1 MRTLPLP
8 PFLLAILLL
17 WLGAGAGCT
26 QSSEPPPTTPADTTA
41 ATPAPP
47 LDALRA
53 ALRSFRA
60 ARPPSAPD
68 SARLRRWADSLNAIG
83 DSLEDRSPDRART
96 LLQHSLR
103 ASRALGDSVRVGQ
116 VLNNLGTTYYYQS
129 RLDTTLTCWQSA
141 LRSFK
146 ATGHEEGITMS
157 LSNIAIIHTR
167 QGRYDQALS
176 AYRRSLAR
184 HRTIGDRAGMADLFT
199 NIGLLYERQGRYRD
213 ALRKHRASLKI
224 ERAENNQLGIAAS
237 LTNIG
242 LILQNQGR
250 YEEALARYRESLA
263 LQRELDDRP
272 GVAAGLNNI
281 GVIYKN
287 QGRYD
292 RALAA
297 HQQSLAIKEQLGDR
311 GGIAGSLSNIG
322 TIKLQQGRLDDALH
336 HFRRALA
343 IENDLQDESGRAQ
356 TLSSIGMVRQKQGR
370 LQQALDRYRASL
382 ALMRTLE
389 DRSGRASLLYRIGTV
404 RQQQEQYQRARSR
417 LQAALSIQRETEE
430 TGRVAQTLA
439 AIGDVHR
446 RLGEDARALSRYRR
460 ALRLSRDVG
469 TRPDVVD
476 ALQHIGSLRLRDGAL
491 SAATDTLRRAVRL
504 AEQVRSSATSPA
516 ARRSLL
522 ATQIASYRRLTTAHA
537 RGGHPAAALRSVEQ
551 ARARL
556 LSDQLRDASRA
567 DTTYAIPSA
576 QELRRTLDP
585 DQAALLYANASSA
598 APLLAIVVTRDTV
611 RLRTLPDST
620 FETGVRRQYAAQIER
635 LRRQN
640 GPLVDAIG
648 NGAPE
653 AHSLAPAVR
662 LYRHRL
668 NTADG
673 RDSVQ
678 TDLSRRFHDLLV
690 APVRPLVEDKDALVV
705 VPTGA
710 LGYLPFEV
718 LRPDAGPYLVETAHV
733 RYAQSLTTLR
743 QLQRRDYAPSRRSLL
758 AVGGAVYNSR
768 PDRGPPL
775 VAQTRGDTVS
785 TPEHASALLHTAVRK
800 LDKGRS
806 PKQAY
811 AALGYGEWTSLYG
824 TKKEIRKIDRVAR
837 GRTTL
842 LTGQAATEARVREM
856 SASGALARY
865 RRLHF
870 ATHGVAVPEAPQ
882 LSALVLSQVG
892 TTDSLAVRDGYL
904 TMSEIADLRL
914 RADVAVLSAC
924 RSGLGRLVAG
934 EGVVNLSHAFLQ
946 AGANATLVSQWRIV
960 DWSTQQF
967 MTAVY
972 RTARDTELTF
982 AEATSAVKRDFIA
995 GKHGKWNTNP
1005 RRWAPFVYY
1014 GRE

>member
-1 MRTLPLP
+1 
-8 PFLLAILLL
+8 
-17 WLGAGAGCT
+17 
-26 QSSEPPPTTPADTTA
+26 
-41 ATPAPP
+41 
-47 LDALRA
+47 
-53 ALRSFRA
+53 
-60 ARPPSAPD
+60 
-68 SARLRRWADSLNAIG
+68 
-83 DSLEDRSPDRART
+83 
-96 LLQHSLR
+96 
-103 ASRALGDSVRVGQ
+103 
-116 VLNNLGTTYYYQS
+116 
-129 RLDTTLTCWQSA
+129 
-141 LRSFK
+141 
-146 ATGHEEGITMS
+146 
-157 LSNIAIIHTR
+157 
-167 QGRYDQALS
+167 
-176 AYRRSLAR
+176 
-184 HRTIGDRAGMADLFT
+184 
-199 NIGLLYERQGRYRD
+199 
-213 ALRKHRASLKI
+213 
-224 ERAENNQLGIAAS
+224 
-237 LTNIG
+237 
-242 LILQNQGR
+242 
-250 YEEALARYRESLA
+250 
-263 LQRELDDRP
+263 
-272 GVAAGLNNI
+272 VAAGLNNVGI
-281 GVIYKN
+281 IYKN

-292 RALAA
+292 QALAA
-297 HQQSLAIKEQLGDR
+297 HRQSLAIKEKLGDR

-336 HFRRALA
+336 HFRRALK
-343 IENDLQDESGRAQ
+343 IERQLQDKAGRSQ
-356 TLSSIGMVRQKQGR
+356 SLSNIGMARQKQGR
-370 LQQALDRYRASL
+370 LQQALNRYRASL
-382 ALMRTLE
+382 ALMRRLE

-404 RQQQEQYQRARSR
+404 RQQQEQYQRALSR
-417 LQAALSIQRETEE
+417 LQAALSIQQKTEE

-446 RLGEDARALSRYRR
+446 RRGEDARALSRYRR

-469 TRPDVVD
+469 TRPDAVD
-476 ALQHIGSLRLRDGAL
+476 ALQHIGALHLRDGAL

-522 ATQIASYRRLTTAHA
+522 ATQIASYRRLTAAHA
-537 RGGHPAAALRSVEQ
+537 RAGRPAAALRSVEQ

-556 LSDQLRDASRA
+556 LSNQLRNDSQG

-576 QELRRTLDP
+576 QELRRTLGP
-585 DQAALLYANASSA
+585 DQAALLYANASST
-598 APLLAIVVTRDTV
+598 APLLAVVVTRDTI

-620 FETGVRRQYAAQIER
+620 FETDVRRRYAAQIER

-648 NGAPE
+648 HGAPE
-653 AHSLAPAVR
+653 ARSLAPAVR
-662 LYRHRL
+662 LYRHQLARA
-668 NTADG
+668 NG

-678 TDLSRRFHDLLV
+678 TDLARRFHDLLV

-718 LRPDAGPYLVETAHV
+718 LRPDAGLYLVETAHI

-743 QLQRRDYAPSRRSLL
+743 QLQQRDYTPSRRPLL
-758 AVGGAVYNSR
+758 AVGGAVYNRR

-785 TPEHASALLHTAVRK
+785 TPEHASALLHTAVRN

-824 TKKEIRKIDRVAR
+824 TKKEIRKIERVAR

-842 LTGQAATEARVREM
+842 LTGRAATETRVREM

-892 TTDSLAVRDGYL
+892 TADSLAVRDGYL
-904 TMSEIADLRL
+904 TMREIADLRL

-934 EGVVNLSHAFLQ
+934 EGVVNLSHAFLR

-972 RTARDTELTF
+972 RTARDTDLTF

-995 GKHGKWNTNP
+995 GEHGKWNTNP

>member
-1 MRTLPLP
+1 V
-8 PFLLAILLL
+8 
-17 WLGAGAGCT
+17 
-26 QSSEPPPTTPADTTA
+26 
-41 ATPAPP
+41 
-47 LDALRA
+47 
-53 ALRSFRA
+53 
-60 ARPPSAPD
+60 
-68 SARLRRWADSLNAIG
+68 
-83 DSLEDRSPDRART
+83 
-96 LLQHSLR
+96 
-103 ASRALGDSVRVGQ
+103 LGDSGRVGR
-116 VLNNLGTTYYYQS
+116 VLNNLATTYYYQS
-129 RLDTTLTCWQSA
+129 RLDPALTHWRAA
-141 LRSFK
+141 LRCAR
-146 ATGHEEGITMS
+146 ATGRQKGIATV
-157 LSNIAIIHTR
+157 LNNIAIVHTR
-167 QGRYDQALS
+167 RGAYEQALE
-176 AYRRSLAR
+176 AYQQSL
-184 HRTIGDRAGMADLFT
+184 TIERDLGDRLGVAEVLT
-199 NIGLLYERQGRYRD
+199 NIGLLYERQGRYQA
-213 ALRKHRASLKI
+213 ALRKHRASLEI
-224 ERAENNQLGIAAS
+224 ERAENNPAGIAAS
-237 LTNIG
+237 LGNIG

-281 GVIYKN
+281 GVIFKN

-292 RALAA
+292 QALAA
-297 HQQSLAIKEQLGDR
+297 HRQSLAIKEKLGDR

-343 IENDLQDESGRAQ
+343 IEDDLQDQSGRAQ
-356 TLSSIGMVRQKQGR
+356 TLSSIGTVRQKQGR
-370 LQQALDRYRASL
+370 LPQALDRYRASL

-404 RQQQEQYQRARSR
+404 RQQQEQYQHALSR
-417 LQAALSIQRETEE
+417 LRAALSIQRETEE

-446 RLGEDARALSRYRR
+446 RRGEDARALSRYRR

-476 ALQHIGSLRLRDGAL
+476 ALQHIGALRLRNGAL

-522 ATQIASYRRLTTAHA
+522 ATQIASYRRLTAAHA
-537 RGGHPAAALRSVEQ
+537 RAGRPAAALRSVEQ

-576 QELRRTLDP
+576 QELRRPLGP

-598 APLLAIVVTRDTV
+598 APLLAIVVTRDTI

-620 FETGVRRQYAAQIER
+620 FEAGVRRQYAAQIEQ

-648 NGAPE
+648 SASRGAR
-653 AHSLAPAVR
+653 SLAAPVR
-662 LYRHRL
+662 LYRHQLTRVS
-668 NTADG
+668 G
-673 RDSVQ
+673 RDSIQ
-678 TDLSRRFHDLLV
+678 TDLARRFYDLLV
-690 APVRPLVEDKDALVV
+690 APIRPLVADKDALVV

-718 LRPDAGPYLVETAHV
+718 LRPEGGPYLVETAHI

-743 QLQRRDYAPSRRSLL
+743 QLQQRDYPSSRHALL
-758 AVGGAVYNSR
+758 GVGGAVYNNR
-768 PDRGPPL
+768 PQQAPPL
-775 VAQTRGDTVS
+775 VARVRGDTVT
-785 TPEHASALLHTAVRK
+785 TPDHASALLQTAVRD

-824 TKKEIRKIDRVAR
+824 TKKEVRKIDRVIR

-842 LTGQAATEARVREM
+842 LTGRAATEARVREM
-856 SASGALARY
+856 STSGALARY

-870 ATHGVAVPEAPQ
+870 ATHGVAVPEAPR

-972 RTARDTELTF
+972 RTARDTDLTF

-995 GKHGKWNTNP
+995 GEHGKWNTNP